1 MHNFHSLMDVL
12 HQVRYED
19 PRYFLLLLLI
29 PVVLLAAKFRRNT
42 FGHSQVGLQS
52 NIKAIPFLSLF
63 PVLFAI
69 TLIGGLAVVGSQPY
83 QTHIV
88 NPHLKTRNYVVQVD
102 ISSSMSTAL
111 SDPALK
117 DFASKGANEAKPKL
131 SPDLAEYLRQ
141 LGVIEDKPAVLPA
154 STPSDDQGEDGEDS
168 APKGPTRAM
177 AARQGVKLFLD
188 HRIVNT
194 DRVALLTFD
203 TRVYFSEPLGF
214 NLKSIYNKLDDILFS
229 GGGTEFEADCIPGVG
244 CGAIQGAINHFKQ
257 ATKPDDAKVLI
268 MVTDGEDSM
277 HPERIEALTR
287 QIQQLHIKMYVI
299 GVGESWLKPEAP
311 DLGKFVESEGVNG
324 MVMKAGNAQQLRDG
338 FAEIDKLEAKDTQV
352 TGTIVKQQYYP
363 ICALFTALMLIGL
376 LIARAVV
383 QD

>member
-1 MHNFHSLMDVL
+1 M
-12 HQVRYED
+12 
-19 PRYFLLLLLI
+19 
-29 PVVLLAAKFRRNT
+29 
-42 FGHSQVGLQS
+42 
-52 NIKAIPFLSLF
+52 
-63 PVLFAI
+63 
-69 TLIGGLAVVGSQPY
+69 
-83 QTHIV
+83 
-88 NPHLKTRNYVVQVD
+88 TRNYVVQVD

-117 DFASKGANEAKPKL
+117 EFASKGANEEKPKL
-131 SPDLAEYLRQ
+131 SPEFAEYLRQ
-141 LGVIEDKPAVLPA
+141 LGVIEDKPAALPA
-154 STPSDDQGEDGEDS
+154 STPSDDQSGEDGEGS

-229 GGGTEFEADCIPGVG
+229 GGGTEFEADCVPGVG

-257 ATKPDDAKVLI
+257 ATTSGDTRVLI

-277 HPERIEALTR
+277 HAERIEALTR
-287 QIQQLHIKMYVI
+287 QIQQMHIKMYVI
-299 GVGESWLKPEAP
+299 GVGESWLKTEPT
-311 DLGKFVESEGVNG
+311 DLQKFVESEGVNG
-324 MVMKAGNAQQLRDG
+324 MVIKAGNAQQLRDG
-338 FAEIDKLEAKDTQV
+338 FAEIDKLEAKDTKV
-352 TGTIVKQQYYP
+352 TGTEVKQQYYP
-363 ICALFTALMLIGL
+363 ICALITALILIGL
-376 LIARAVV
+376 LFARAVV